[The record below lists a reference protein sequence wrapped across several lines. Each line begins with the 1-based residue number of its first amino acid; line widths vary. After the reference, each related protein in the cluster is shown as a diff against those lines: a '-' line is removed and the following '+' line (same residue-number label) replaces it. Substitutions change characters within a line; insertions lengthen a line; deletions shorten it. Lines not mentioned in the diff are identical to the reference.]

1 MICILLSMGTLAVR
15 GQEGRHYRVENNTQ
29 IDEVSFTLSATSGSC
44 SIKPTKGNHPIN
56 IFGNPES
63 EKVTPTFNTW
73 IHNGIQQ
80 VTFNLEENK
89 PVSIGKKLS
98 YSVFNEQT
106 NVEDKKWHIYIS
118 ESKPI
123 FLNLNYGIGE
133 ADVDLSGL
141 SIKKLKIN
149 TGSADVNVSYLSGK
163 MNKIE
168 MDTFMVAVD
177 MGTLNVG
184 KVNLSRAKNIIADVG
199 FGSLTLDL
207 SDKSTTRST
216 IYASV
221 GAGNLVVTI
230 PKTNTPMVIYINNS
244 PLCHIQLSE
253 NFKEIK
259 PNVYA
264 NENYKENA
272 SNLLSFD
279 LDVALGKIS
288 FVSQ

>member
-1 MICILLSMGTLAVR
+1 
-15 GQEGRHYRVENNTQ
+15 
-29 IDEVSFTLSATSGSC
+29 
-44 SIKPTKGNHPIN
+44 IN

-106 NVEDKKWHIYIS
+106 NAEDKKWHNYIS
-118 ESKPI
+118 ELKPI

-207 SDKSTTRST
+207 SDKS
-216 IYASV
+216 
-221 GAGNLVVTI
+221 
-230 PKTNTPMVIYINNS
+230 
-244 PLCHIQLSE
+244 
-253 NFKEIK
+253 
-259 PNVYA
+259 
-264 NENYKENA
+264 
-272 SNLLSFD
+272 
-279 LDVALGKIS
+279 
-288 FVSQ
+288 